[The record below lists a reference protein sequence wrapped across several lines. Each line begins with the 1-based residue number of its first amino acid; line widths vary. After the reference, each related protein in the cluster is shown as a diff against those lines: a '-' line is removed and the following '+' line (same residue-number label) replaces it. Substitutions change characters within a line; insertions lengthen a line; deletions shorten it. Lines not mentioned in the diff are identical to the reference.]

1 MARPDQVF
9 HLREKE
15 KELGFAQ
22 AVRSGDTLYVAG
34 TCSVGLD
41 NQVVAPGDMRGQIEH
56 IYGIIAMAL
65 EAHGASFVNI
75 VKEMIFVSGI
85 EALREAL
92 PLRARFYQ
100 DAAPPAATW
109 IQMAG
114 FMRPEFVVEIEVTA
128 ELPADK

>member
-1 MARPDQVF
+1 M
-9 HLREKE
+9 
-15 KELGFAQ
+15 
-22 AVRSGDTLYVAG
+22 RSGDTLYVAG

-128 ELPADK
+128 ELPANK